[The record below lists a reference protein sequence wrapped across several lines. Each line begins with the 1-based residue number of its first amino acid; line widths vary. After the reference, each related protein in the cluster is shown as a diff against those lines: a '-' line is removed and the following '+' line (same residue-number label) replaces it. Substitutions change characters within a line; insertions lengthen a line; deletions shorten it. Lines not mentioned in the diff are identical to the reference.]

1 MKTIWY
7 LVQKEFLQIFRN
19 KFMLRILLA
28 MPVIQ
33 LILLAHAANF
43 EVKNLKIHIINQDF
57 SPTSYQL
64 INKIRG
70 STYFQLTSASLEMAS
85 AYDMME
91 KDEVDVILRIPPE
104 FGKHLYKNQQAEL
117 QLMINAINGTK
128 AGLANA
134 YLNAIIRDFN
144 RQAYLEWVHS
154 VPKMQHASIVVEYR
168 NWFNPLLDYKF
179 NMVPG
184 ILMVLVTMIAVFLTG
199 LNIVRE
205 KEMGTI
211 EQLNVTTV
219 KKYQFILSK
228 LIPFWVLALVDVAI
242 GFIVAIAWFEVPM
255 AGSFL
260 LMFSFINIY
269 IIAVLGLGMLI
280 STISHTQ
287 QQAMFVSFF
296 ILIIFVL
303 MSGLFTP
310 IENMPS
316 WAQWITKINP
326 VAYAVAFM
334 RMVMLKG
341 SNWQDVTHLII
352 AVGIYAVISNTL
364 AVWNYR
370 KTMQ

>member
-1 MKTIWY
+1 MKTIFY

-28 MPVIQ
+28 MPIIQ
-33 LILLAHAANF
+33 LLLLAHAANF

-57 SPTSYQL
+57 SPASYQL
-64 INKIRG
+64 INKIQG
-70 STYFQLTSASLEMAS
+70 STYFEITSASLDMPT
-85 AYDMME
+85 AYEAVE
-91 KDEVDVILRIPPE
+91 KELADVILRIPVNFE
-104 FGKHLYKNQQAEL
+104 KHLYKNNQAEL
-117 QLMINAINGTK
+117 QLLINAINGTK

-144 RQAYLEWVHS
+144 HQIRMEWIDAS
-154 VPKMQHASIVVEYR
+154 FGTPHAAIIVENR
-168 NWFNPLLDYKF
+168 NWFNQLLDYKY

-184 ILMVLVTMIAVFLTG
+184 ILMVLVTMIAVFLTA

-205 KEMGTI
+205 KEIGTI

-228 LIPFWVLALVDVAI
+228 LIPFWVLALIDVAI
-242 GFIVAIAWFEVPM
+242 GFVVAIAWFQVPM
-255 AGSFL
+255 AGSYL

-269 IIAVLGLGMLI
+269 LIAVLGLGMLI

-287 QQAMFVSFF
+287 QQAMYVSFF
-296 ILIIFVL
+296 ILIIFIL

-316 WAQWITKINP
+316 WAQWMTKVNP
-326 VAYAVAFM
+326 IAYAVKFM

-341 SNWQDVTHLII
+341 SDWQDVMPLLV
-352 AVGIYAVISNTL
+352 AVGIYAIISNIL
-364 AVWNYR
+364 AIWNYR
-370 KTMQ
+370 KTID